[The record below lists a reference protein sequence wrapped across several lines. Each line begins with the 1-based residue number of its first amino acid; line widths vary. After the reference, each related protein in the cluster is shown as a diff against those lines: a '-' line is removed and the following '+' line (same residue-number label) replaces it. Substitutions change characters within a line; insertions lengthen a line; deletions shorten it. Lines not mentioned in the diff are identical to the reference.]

1 MTNIYVGNLPYAT
14 EEQDLID
21 FFSHYGEV
29 SRATIVFDRD
39 TGRSR
44 GFGFVEME
52 DPQQAQKAIESSHG
66 AEFKGRPLTVNE
78 ARPRGSGRGNY
89 QRGPGSGSAPK
100 PEAST
105 DERAGYQSTAAREAQ
120 PATVEGY
127 SRGYSNS
134 HR

>member
-21 FFSHYGEV
+21 FFSQYGEV

-52 DPQQAQKAIESSHG
+52 DPEMAKQAIEASHG

-89 QRGPGSGSAPK
+89 QRGPGSGNTAK
-100 PEAST
+100 PAEST
-105 DERAGYQSTAAREAQ
+105 SDAAGFQPAAARSSQ
-120 PATVEGY
+120 PATADGY